1 MYHIAVAVATTANGS
16 VMWHTLHNLLY
27 FSVFGCKKDD
37 KTFGGHLTAH
47 LYENC
52 FVLFVWFCVAVIE
65 FAFGVLERRVTEGE
79 RTLGGVCYN
88 KVVMWGFV
96 SVC

>member
-1 MYHIAVAVATTANGS
+1 LECEEV
-16 VMWHTLHNLLY
+16 
-27 FSVFGCKKDD
+27 D

-52 FVLFVWFCVAVIE
+52 VVLFMWFCVAVIE
-65 FAFGVLERRVTEGE
+65 FVFGVLDRRVTEGE
-79 RTLGGVCYN
+79 CILDDMCYN
-88 KVVMWGFV
+88 KALMWGFV